1 MGCRC
6 PVRCDGTTGLKWWM
20 EVWTVT
26 EYEYMVFI
34 GLAVVIGVVY
44 AIALAK
50 GFLKY
55 LKRRI
60 DSEVD
65 RDAGT

>member
-1 MGCRC
+1 M
-6 PVRCDGTTGLKWWM
+6 
-20 EVWTVT
+20 T